1 MQQKI
6 FIRPGAV
13 AGVILLIPLI
23 AMQFTEE
30 VQWTLSDFV
39 LMGTMIFVTGLLI
52 ELAMQKMG
60 KYRFVAAAGILFL
73 FLWLWVELAVGLF
86 TTWGS

>member
-13 AGVILLIPLI
+13 AAVILLIPLI

-60 KYRFVAAAGILFL
+60 KYRFVATAGILFL